1 MPTCAFLSF
10 RLGLTDGVSVVADT
24 WMEAL
29 RLAGFEVMTVAGEGP
44 VDRVVDGLA
53 LGATRPPSQRAL
65 DAALA
70 DADLVVVENLL
81 TIPMNL
87 PASRV
92 AAEVLRGRPAILHH
106 HDPAWQRAQY
116 RHITELPP
124 DDPSWRHVTINQLTR
139 RQLAQRGIRA
149 VTIYNGFDTR
159 VPAGDRDHIRDELGV
174 APGERLVVHPVR
186 AIPRKR
192 IADAVA
198 LTEALRGIYWLT
210 GPAEDGFE
218 AELAAILGR
227 ARCEVIHR
235 PLPSAA
241 DVYAAADLVA
251 FPSAW
256 EGFGNPPIEAAIHR
270 RPVAIERYPVATELA
285 ALGFRWF
292 DFDDIETIDR
302 WLSEPDDE
310 LLDHNRAVAERHL
323 SLERMAADLH
333 DLLDEAGW
341 AP

>member
-10 RLGLTDGVSVVADT
+10 RLGLTDGVSVVAGT

-29 RLAGFEVMTVAGEGP
+29 RLAGFEVITVAGEGP

-53 LGATRPPSQRAL
+53 LGATRPPSQGAL

-159 VPAGDRDHIRDELGV
+159 VPAGDRDQTREELGV

-198 LTEALRGIYWLT
+198 LTEALGGIYWLT

-218 AELAAILGR
+218 AELAAILGG

-235 PLPSAA
+235 PLARAA

-292 DFDDIETIDR
+292 DIDDIETIDR
-302 WLSEPDDE
+302 WLSEPDNE

-333 DLLDEAGW
+333 HLLDEAGW